1 MPSSRGVLLT
11 VQYLAWRLSD
21 FIFPE
26 QIFHD
31 ANSLSKSEV
40 ARLGRNAQLLR
51 LVDLGLVKCDAK
63 CRAVE
68 VEPEQLIFDEIE
80 PPESFDEPFFNQLLG
95 LFRNFENLEFLST
108 FDNIVFF
115 G

>member
-21 FIFPE
+21 FIFLE

-40 ARLGRNAQLLR
+40 VRLGQNAQLLR
-51 LVDLGLVKCDAK
+51 LIDLGLVKCDAK
-63 CRAVE
+63 CHAVE
-68 VEPEQLIFDEIE
+68 IEPEQLIFDEIE
-80 PPESFDEPFFNQLLG
+80 PPEEETFDEPFFNKLLG
-95 LFRNFENLEFLST
+95 VFENLKNL
-108 FDNIVFF
+108 V
-115 G
+115 